1 MPSAHSQLSVIKED
15 LRTILRAMDA
25 LAKTEKID
33 LLEATSDLEDAIFEV
48 QNAQDRIFEAEE
60 KVYRDHLAQLQ
71 SDRDEKLRSMGIRPA
86 PWNEIEVK

>member
-25 LAKTEKID
+25 LAKAEKID

-48 QNAQDRIFEAEE
+48 QHAQDRIFEAEE

-71 SDRDEKLRSMGIRPA
+71 SDRDENLRGMGIEPA